1 MDEFVS
7 SASTPDVLS
16 HLQAKSAALPRLP
29 GVYIM
34 RNSAGKVI
42 YVGKSRSLRDRVSQY
57 FHGSHDVKTARMA
70 SNVRDFDFIVCDTEM
85 EALALE
91 NQLIKQYT
99 PKYNIRLK
107 DAKSYPYIRL
117 SMSEPYPRL
126 GMTRKRT
133 EDGAMYF
140 GPYSGVSTVFSII
153 HTLENSLGL
162 PSCKRVFPRDIGKE
176 RPCLYRQMGK
186 CIGVCAGDVSEE
198 EYAELIRCAIQ
209 ILRGGTRE
217 AIAMLENRMEAAAE
231 ELRFEEAARCR
242 DAVAA
247 LRRLGQRQKA
257 VGAPDFACDVIG
269 LSQSEMGDCVSVFY
283 VRGGFIADSENF
295 LFGSEAITTGN
306 PEADAVGEWM
316 SCGDSPMSAFIIG
329 LYQGREDI
337 PKEVLLSFPLPE
349 AERELLS
356 GYLSAR
362 AGYHVSVR
370 VPQRGDLRQLCL
382 MAERD
387 AAQHGENQRKRDE
400 GDEKVLVRLASMLQ
414 LETVPER
421 IEAYDISN
429 LGSEHITAGMVV
441 AKNGRFSK
449 KDYRYFRMQKTVGQ
463 DDYASMREVIVRRLA
478 HLTDEEGSYSERP
491 DLILLDGGKAHVSVI
506 REVMRA
512 EGIDIPVFGMVKDEH
527 HKTRTLV
534 GIDEEI
540 RIGREPAVF
549 QFVYQLQEEVHRFTV
564 SRMSEAKRK
573 TLRKSSLEKIH
584 GIGPAKARGLLAHFG
599 SIQRLRE
606 SSVADIAQVQGIS
619 EADAQNIYRF
629 LHENQVET

>member
-1 MDEFVS
+1 MENGVNAE
-7 SASTPDVLS
+7 ASVEVLTY
-16 HLQAKSAALPRLP
+16 LQAKSAALPRLP

-34 RNSAGKVI
+34 RNSGGKVI
-42 YVGKSRSLRDRVSQY
+42 YVGKSRALRDRVSQY
-57 FHGSHDVKTARMA
+57 FHGTHDVKTARMA

-117 SMSEPYPRL
+117 SMEQPYPRL
-126 GMTRKRT
+126 GMTRKRS
-133 EDGAMYF
+133 EDGALYF

-176 RPCLYRQMGK
+176 RPCVYRQMGK
-186 CIGVCAGDVSEE
+186 CVGVCAGDVSEE
-198 EYAELIRCAIQ
+198 EYAALIRCAVQ

-217 AIAMLENRMEAAAE
+217 AIAALESRMETAAE

-242 DAVAA
+242 DAAAA

-269 LSQSEMGDCVSVFY
+269 LSQSALGDCVSVFY
-283 VRGGFIADSENF
+283 VRGGFITDSENF
-295 LFGSEAITTGN
+295 LFDSEAITTGN
-306 PEADAVGEWM
+306 AEADAVGEWM
-316 SCGDSPMSAFIIG
+316 SCGDSPMSAFVIG

-337 PKEVLLSFPLPE
+337 PREVLLSFSLPS
-349 AERELLS
+349 AELELLS

-362 AGYHVSVR
+362 AGTRVTVR
-370 VPQRGDLRQLCL
+370 SPQRGDLRQLCL

-400 GDEKVLVRLASMLQ
+400 GDAKVLVRLASLLQ

-441 AKNGRFSK
+441 AQNGRLSK
-449 KDYRYFRMQKTVGQ
+449 KDYRLFRMQKTVGQ
-463 DDYASMREVIVRRLA
+463 DDYASMREAIQRRLA
-478 HLTDEEGSYSERP
+478 HLSDADGSYAQRP

-506 REVMRA
+506 RELLRK

-527 HKTRTLV
+527 HKTRTIV
-534 GIDEEI
+534 GDDEEI
-540 RIGREPAVF
+540 LIGREPAVF
-549 QFVYQLQEEVHRFTV
+549 QFVYRLQEEVHRFTV

-573 TLRKSSLEKIH
+573 TLRKSSLEQIH
-584 GIGPAKARGLLAHFG
+584 GVGPAKSKALLAHFG
-599 SIQRLRE
+599 TVQKLRE
-606 SSVADIAQVQGIS
+606 ASVAQIVQVQGIS
-619 EADAQNIYRF
+619 DTDAQNIYEF
-629 LHENQVET
+629 FHSKQTK